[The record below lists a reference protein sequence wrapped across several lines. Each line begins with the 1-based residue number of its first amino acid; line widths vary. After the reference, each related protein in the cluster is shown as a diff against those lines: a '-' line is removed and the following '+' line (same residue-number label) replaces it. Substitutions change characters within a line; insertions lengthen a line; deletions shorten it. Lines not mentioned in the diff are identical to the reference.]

1 MLSIMLILVLVVYFG
16 TISLKLKKYNSEK
29 RTDRVTKPLSII
41 IKISPIVGIVI
52 FSILFTFILKGRF
65 LERVTHS
72 ILVFAIW
79 MYATK
84 FYQYI
89 LSYYKKKDI
98 LISSIIGMLFS
109 VVLAIILTPL
119 ERYVNM
125 IYSYINWSAIFLGLI
140 LYITFYIVTF
150 GVKERKL
157 KNNQSRSME

>member
-1 MLSIMLILVLVVYFG
+1 M
-16 TISLKLKKYNSEK
+16 
-29 RTDRVTKPLSII
+29 
-41 IKISPIVGIVI
+41 
-52 FSILFTFILKGRF
+52 FTVILKGRF
-65 LERVTHS
+65 IERVTHS

-119 ERYVNM
+119 GRYVNM
-125 IYSYINWSAIFLGLI
+125 IYSYINWTSIFLGI
-140 LYITFYIVTF
+140 MLYIAFYIVTYD
-150 GVKERKL
+150 VQ
-157 KNNQSRSME
+157 KNK

>member
-1 MLSIMLILVLVVYFG
+1 MLSIMLIFIFILVVYFG

-29 RTDRVTKPLSII
+29 RTDKITKPLSII

-52 FSILFTFILKGRF
+52 FSILFTVILKGRF
-65 LERVTHS
+65 IERVTHS

-79 MYATK
+79 KYATK

-119 ERYVNM
+119 DRYVNM
-125 IYSYINWSAIFLGLI
+125 IYSYINWASIFLGLI
-140 LYITFYIVTF
+140 LYITFYIVTYD
-150 GVKERKL
+150 VQ
-157 KNNQSRSME
+157 KNK

>member
-1 MLSIMLILVLVVYFG
+1 
-16 TISLKLKKYNSEK
+16 
-29 RTDRVTKPLSII
+29 
-41 IKISPIVGIVI
+41 
-52 FSILFTFILKGRF
+52 

-98 LISSIIGMLFS
+98 LISSIIGMFFS

-125 IYSYINWSAIFLGLI
+125 IYSYINWASIFLGLI
-140 LYITFYIVTF
+140 LYIIFYIVTY
-150 GVKERKL
+150 KTK
-157 KNNQSRSME
+157 K

>member
-1 MLSIMLILVLVVYFG
+1 MLSIMLIFILVVYFG

-29 RTDRVTKPLSII
+29 RTDKVTKPLSII

-52 FSILFTFILKGRF
+52 FSILFTVILKGRF
-65 LERVTHS
+65 IERVTHS

-84 FYQYI
+84 SYQYI

-119 ERYVNM
+119 DRYVNM
-125 IYSYINWSAIFLGLI
+125 IYSYINWTSIFLGI
-140 LYITFYIVTF
+140 MLYIAFYIVTYD
-150 GVKERKL
+150 VQ
-157 KNNQSRSME
+157 KNK

>member
-1 MLSIMLILVLVVYFG
+1 MIA
-16 TISLKLKKYNSEK
+16 ISLKLKKYNSEK
-29 RTDRVTKPLSII
+29 RVDKVTKPLSII

-119 ERYVNM
+119 DRYVNM
-125 IYSYINWSAIFLGLI
+125 IYSYINWPAIFLGLI

-150 GVKERKL
+150 GVEERKS
-157 KNNQSRSME
+157 KNNQSRGVE

>member
-1 MLSIMLILVLVVYFG
+1 MKSKSF
-16 TISLKLKKYNSEK
+16 YNTETKSENEQIELEK
-29 RTDRVTKPLSII
+29 RNRTDKVTKPLSII

-52 FSILFTFILKGRF
+52 FSILFTVILKGRF
-65 LERVTHS
+65 IERVTHS

-119 ERYVNM
+119 DRYVNM
-125 IYSYINWSAIFLGLI
+125 IYSYINWTSIFLGI
-140 LYITFYIVTF
+140 MLYIAFYIVTYD
-150 GVKERKL
+150 VQ
-157 KNNQSRSME
+157 KNK

>member
-1 MLSIMLILVLVVYFG
+1 MLSIMLIFILVVYFG

-29 RTDRVTKPLSII
+29 RTDKVTKPLSII
-41 IKISPIVGIVI
+41 IKISVI
-52 FSILFTFILKGRF
+52 SKKTSILFTFILKERF

-98 LISSIIGMLFS
+98 LISSIIGMFFS

-125 IYSYINWSAIFLGLI
+125 IYSYINWASIFLGLI
-140 LYITFYIVTF
+140 LYIIFYIVTY
-150 GVKERKL
+150 KTK
-157 KNNQSRSME
+157 K

>member
-1 MLSIMLILVLVVYFG
+1 MLSIMLIFIFILVVYFG

-29 RTDRVTKPLSII
+29 RTDKITKPLSII

-52 FSILFTFILKGRF
+52 FSILFTFILKGKF

-98 LISSIIGMLFS
+98 LISSIIGMFFS

-125 IYSYINWSAIFLGLI
+125 IYSYINWASIFLGLI
-140 LYITFYIVTF
+140 LYITFYIVTYD
-150 GVKERKL
+150 VQ
-157 KNNQSRSME
+157 KNK

>member
-1 MLSIMLILVLVVYFG
+1 MLSIMLIFILVVYFG

-29 RTDRVTKPLSII
+29 RTDKVTKLLSII

-89 LSYYKKKDI
+89 LSYYKK
-98 LISSIIGMLFS
+98 
-109 VVLAIILTPL
+109 
-119 ERYVNM
+119 R
-125 IYSYINWSAIFLGLI
+125 IY
-140 LYITFYIVTF
+140 
-150 GVKERKL
+150 
-157 KNNQSRSME
+157 

>member
-1 MLSIMLILVLVVYFG
+1 MLNIMLSIMLIFILVVYFG

-29 RTDRVTKPLSII
+29 RTDKVTKPLSII

-52 FSILFTFILKGRF
+52 FSILFTVILKGRF
-65 LERVTHS
+65 IERVTHS
-72 ILVFAIW
+72 VLVFAIW

-119 ERYVNM
+119 DRYVNM
-125 IYSYINWSAIFLGLI
+125 IYSYINWTSIFLGI
-140 LYITFYIVTF
+140 MLYIAFYIVTYD
-150 GVKERKL
+150 VQ
-157 KNNQSRSME
+157 KNK

>member
-1 MLSIMLILVLVVYFG
+1 MLSIMLIFILVVYFG

-29 RTDRVTKPLSII
+29 RTDKVTKLLSII

-84 FYQYI
+84 FYPYI

-98 LISSIIGMLFS
+98 LISSII
-109 VVLAIILTPL
+109 
-119 ERYVNM
+119 
-125 IYSYINWSAIFLGLI
+125 
-140 LYITFYIVTF
+140 
-150 GVKERKL
+150 
-157 KNNQSRSME
+157 

>member
-1 MLSIMLILVLVVYFG
+1 MLSIMLIFIFILVVYFG
-16 TISLKLKKYNSEK
+16 TISLKLKKYNSAK
-29 RTDRVTKPLSII
+29 GTDKVTKPLSII

-52 FSILFTFILKGRF
+52 FSILFTFILKGKF

-119 ERYVNM
+119 DWYVNM
-125 IYSYINWSAIFLGLI
+125 IYSYINWASIFLGLI
-140 LYITFYIVTF
+140 LYITFYIVTYD
-150 GVKERKL
+150 VQ
-157 KNNQSRSME
+157 KNK

>member
-1 MLSIMLILVLVVYFG
+1 MLSIMLIFIFILVVYFG

-29 RTDRVTKPLSII
+29 RTDKITKPLSII

-52 FSILFTFILKGRF
+52 FSILFTFILKGKF

-119 ERYVNM
+119 DWYVNM
-125 IYSYINWSAIFLGLI
+125 IYSYINWASIFLGLI
-140 LYITFYIVTF
+140 LYITFYIVTYD
-150 GVKERKL
+150 VQ
-157 KNNQSRSME
+157 KNK

>member
-1 MLSIMLILVLVVYFG
+1 MLSIMLIFILVVYFG

-29 RTDRVTKPLSII
+29 RTDKVTKPLSII
-41 IKISPIVGIVI
+41 IKISPIVG
-52 FSILFTFILKGRF
+52 
-65 LERVTHS
+65 VTHS

-98 LISSIIGMLFS
+98 LISSIIGMFFS

-125 IYSYINWSAIFLGLI
+125 IYSYINWASIFLGLI
-140 LYITFYIVTF
+140 LYIIFYIVTY
-150 GVKERKL
+150 KTK
-157 KNNQSRSME
+157 K

>member
-1 MLSIMLILVLVVYFG
+1 MLNIMLSIMLIFILVVYFG

-29 RTDRVTKPLSII
+29 RTDKVTKPLSII

-52 FSILFTFILKGRF
+52 FSILFTVILKGRF
-65 LERVTHS
+65 IERVTHS

-119 ERYVNM
+119 DRYVNM
-125 IYSYINWSAIFLGLI
+125 IYSYINWASIFLGLI
-140 LYITFYIVTF
+140 LYIAFYIVTF
-150 GVKERKL
+150 DVEKRKR
-157 KNNQSRSME
+157 KNNR

>member
-1 MLSIMLILVLVVYFG
+1 MLSIMLIFIFILVVYFG

-29 RTDRVTKPLSII
+29 RTDKITKPLSII

-52 FSILFTFILKGRF
+52 FSILFIFILKGKF

-119 ERYVNM
+119 DRYVNM
-125 IYSYINWSAIFLGLI
+125 IYSYINWTSIFLGLI
-140 LYITFYIVTF
+140 LYITFYIVTYD
-150 GVKERKL
+150 VQ
-157 KNNQSRSME
+157 KNK

>member
-1 MLSIMLILVLVVYFG
+1 MLSIMLIFIFILVVYFG

-29 RTDRVTKPLSII
+29 RTDKITKPLSII

-52 FSILFTFILKGRF
+52 FSILFTFILKGKF

-119 ERYVNM
+119 DRYVNM
-125 IYSYINWSAIFLGLI
+125 IYSYINWASIFLGLI
-140 LYITFYIVTF
+140 LYITFYIVTYD
-150 GVKERKL
+150 VQ
-157 KNNQSRSME
+157 KNK

>member
-1 MLSIMLILVLVVYFG
+1 MLSIMLIFIFILVVYFG

-29 RTDRVTKPLSII
+29 RTDKITKPLSII

-52 FSILFTFILKGRF
+52 FSILFTFILKGKF

-119 ERYVNM
+119 DRYVNM
-125 IYSYINWSAIFLGLI
+125 IYSYINWTSIFLGLI
-140 LYITFYIVTF
+140 LYITFYIVTYD
-150 GVKERKL
+150 VQ
-157 KNNQSRSME
+157 KNK

>member
-1 MLSIMLILVLVVYFG
+1 MLSIMLIFILVVYFG

-29 RTDRVTKPLSII
+29 RTDKVTKPLSII

-52 FSILFTFILKGRF
+52 FSILFTVILKGRF
-65 LERVTHS
+65 IERVTHS

-119 ERYVNM
+119 DRYVNM
-125 IYSYINWSAIFLGLI
+125 IYSYKNWTSIFLGI
-140 LYITFYIVTF
+140 MLYIAFYIVTYD
-150 GVKERKL
+150 VQ
-157 KNNQSRSME
+157 KNK